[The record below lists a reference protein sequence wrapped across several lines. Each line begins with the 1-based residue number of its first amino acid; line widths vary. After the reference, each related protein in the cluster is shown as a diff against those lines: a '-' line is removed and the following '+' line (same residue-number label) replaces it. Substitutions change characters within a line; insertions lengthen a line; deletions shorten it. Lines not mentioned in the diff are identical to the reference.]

1 MIRKLVTFIVVFL
14 LILSF
19 SGCGTGSFTVTLELQ
34 CDVEIY
40 AVHIEYFIGETAIGE
55 QKVSLTPEN
64 DVAYEKGAAP
74 VFMISEAD
82 FPEGSNIKEFQIT
95 FYLVLEDGS
104 EIEVGGL
111 GIVASYGDSYR
122 YAVYGNL
129 EDGFVLR
136 RG

>member
-55 QKVSLTPEN
+55 QEVSLTPEN
-64 DVAYEKGAAP
+64 DMA
-74 VFMISEAD
+74 
-82 FPEGSNIKEFQIT
+82 
-95 FYLVLEDGS
+95 
-104 EIEVGGL
+104 
-111 GIVASYGDSYR
+111 
-122 YAVYGNL
+122 
-129 EDGFVLR
+129 
-136 RG
+136 